1 MIDYLIAIA
10 IFTGIY
16 GFIALGLNVQWG
28 LTGLINLGQ
37 VAFFAIGAY
46 GTALLSKAGLPFL
59 VALAIGAVAA
69 GAVGAA
75 VALLTP
81 RLREDYLAI
90 VTLGFSEFVRL
101 IFLNEQWLAGGPDGI
116 AGIPRPFA
124 MGSGGAEAQFLG
136 LVVLLLGIALWLC
149 LRIERLPFGRVL
161 RAIREDETVVA
172 SVGKPPLAFKLR
184 AFVIGAMLA
193 GVGGGF
199 FAVYLTYI
207 SPDMFEANV
216 SIFVLVAIL
225 LGREGSSI
233 ATLGG
238 IAIVAVLLEGTRLL
252 KDYIYFF
259 DGVQLAAVRLILLG
273 LALMTIVLVRYSPPR
288 RPR

>member
-193 GVGGGF
+193 GVGGSF
-199 FAVYLTYI
+199 FAAYLTYI